1 MQQQHMPLVKEVEFG
16 DFWKNLKPT
25 FWWPQNLY
33 NDPDMNC
40 EEYRA
45 SICANRHSSI
55 KQQICNFLMLFFQI
69 E

>member
-1 MQQQHMPLVKEVEFG
+1 MQQQHLPLVKEVEFG

-40 EEYRA
+40 EEYHLYVRIVTA
-45 SICANRHSSI
+45 QLSNKSVI
-55 KQQICNFLMLFFQI
+55 F
-69 E
+69 